1 MRLFTAL
8 WPSDEA
14 VRHLSEA
21 IADLDPAR
29 VTEATAGVRK
39 FRLTAPE
46 RWHLT
51 LRFHGDDA
59 DPQRVADRLDRRMAH
74 ITAAAPPTLRLTGSG
89 TFRGVLWTGV
99 EPAAETDRLALRE
112 LVRAAGG
119 DPHGFRAHLSIARWA
134 SGRADRR
141 WMPGLLAGYTGPW
154 WTAGELAV
162 MRSDQGEGGPVYRAV
177 HRVPVTRAASG

>member
-21 IADLDPAR
+21 IAALDPAR

-39 FRLTAPE
+39 FRFTPAE

-74 ITAAAPPTLRLTGSG
+74 VTAAPPALRLTGSG

-99 EPAAETDRLALRE
+99 EPATESDRLALRE

-119 DPHGFRAHLSIARWA
+119 DPHGFRAHLTIARWA

-141 WMPGLLAGYTGPW
+141 SMPGLLTGYTGPW

>member
-14 VRHLSEA
+14 VAHLAAA
-21 IADLDPAR
+21 ISGLDPDR
-29 VTEATAGVRK
+29 VSEVTAGLRK
-39 FRLTAPE
+39 FRFAAAE

-59 DPQRVADRLDRRMAH
+59 DPRRVVQRLDRRMARVS
-74 ITAAAPPTLRLTGSG
+74 AGPPALRLTGAG
-89 TFRGVLWTGV
+89 TFRGVLWVGV
-99 EPAAETDRLALRE
+99 QPAADGDRRALRE

-119 DPHGFRAHLSIARWA
+119 DPAGFRAHLTVARWA

-141 WMPGLLAGYTGPW
+141 SVAGLFTGYTGPW
-154 WTAGELAV
+154 WTAGELTV
-162 MRSDQGEGGPVYRAV
+162 MRSDQGEGAPVYRTV
-177 HRVPVTRAASG
+177 HRAPVTRDASG